1 MREYQRKTGKYI
13 LPGNIY
19 MQTIYQIRDYYRL
32 KEEAQMILDESPD
45 PPDGQPKGG
54 SGKSDVERKA
64 LRRERVLNIINVI
77 DRGRALLPE
86 EYRQGVWNN
95 VIYHDAFPNDAD
107 RATYGRYKSLFV
119 YTVAKEL
126 FLLD

>member
-1 MREYQRKTGKYI
+1 MRERRRTTGKYI

-32 KEEAQMILDESPD
+32 KEEAEAILDESKK
-45 PPDGQPKGG
+45 PPDGQPKGE
-54 SGKSDVERKA
+54 STTSDPERRVM
-64 LRRERVLNIINVI
+64 RREHLIRVLDII
-77 DRGRALLPE
+77 DDAKATLPE

-95 VIYHDAFPNDAD
+95 VMYHDAFPPDAD

-119 YTVAKEL
+119 YKIAREL